1 MSSVLVCDGTLD
13 VTASGVVTCSQ
24 WLPVPSEMVFIANLF
39 QIPSVEDLQQAFMIP
54 FTTVMV
60 VYLVSWGYGQVINFA
75 TSDKH

>member
-13 VTASGVVTCSQ
+13 VSASGVVTCSQ

-39 QIPSVEDLQQAFMIP
+39 QIPPVEDLQLAFMTP
-54 FTTVMV
+54 FTTVMI
-60 VYLVSWGYGQVINFA
+60 VYLSSWGYGQVIKFA